1 MDWRSFTLYVA
12 KALAA
17 LLAIV
22 THGLIAQFLGLAMYG
37 QFSLFIGL
45 SFLATQLGDAGAT
58 MVGAKEVSQ
67 DPQQAGQIQRLR
79 LIGYG
84 IATLAYLAA
93 ASLYDIDGLWV
104 GALAVIAFFGITDWS
119 LRGQGMPHKA
129 SIRQVA
135 QGLLQVLLLTVLI
148 SNSSIS
154 SSINPLSLAIAGF
167 AGGTLLST
175 LLTWKS
181 SYAPLRHLTRDSLK
195 QCKKTYRRLK
205 SAHAGVLVLHAQ
217 YQLPLLALPVLAN
230 AEEAG
235 RYGAAYVIFAGL
247 SAAIVITQ
255 DIFLP
260 KSSNEQ
266 ASKQGQPAR
275 KNKRHYIAWQIASI
289 ALPVGVLLLLPVI
302 SPLLFGE
309 EFVMDRGL
317 AWGFVALTLAYGLR
331 FLTIQMRLFKRQYT
345 GFARLNGLSLLLQ
358 VVAWSAFLL
367 MDSSITATMAVM
379 TLAAAEVLTC
389 LVAFMTQQ
397 PGTRLHVAMV
407 THQGGGVLW
416 QRFKAFAYAIQASSK
431 VAFDTSD
438 HPAPWATPHVNDHFE
453 FGAYLSAA
461 RHLMQQSHKAE
472 QNDPCLLINDRMFSK
487 RSTRGWA
494 WLLRNRD
501 KVHGSAIFGDIHR
514 EIKLAKALSLPDLA
528 KPYVSS
534 WLFYFPDERT
544 LQCFIEA
551 LEQAIREDLARQD
564 QSLNRD
570 QAKLPVDRFIDHWLT
585 ATKGSRHQGPR
596 DEESLARK
604 ARTIYMEHA
613 ISRHLT
619 AKGVALKTYPGYAGV
634 MRWMDRLC
642 NRWC

>member
-12 KALAA
+12 KAIAA
-17 LLAIV
+17 LLAMV

-58 MVGAKEVSQ
+58 MVGAKEVSE
-67 DPQQAGQIQRLR
+67 DAQQAGHIQRLR
-79 LIGYG
+79 FVGYG
-84 IATLAYLAA
+84 IATVAYVAA
-93 ASLYDIDGLWV
+93 AWLYGIDGLWM
-104 GALAVIAFFGITDWS
+104 GALAVVAFFGITDWS

-129 SIRQVA
+129 SIRQVM
-135 QGLLQVLLLTVLI
+135 QGLLQVLLLTLLI
-148 SNSSIS
+148 GNSSIS
-154 SSINPLSLAIAGF
+154 SSIHPLSLAIAGF

-175 LLTWKS
+175 LFSWKS

-195 QCKKTYRRLK
+195 QCKQTYQRLR

-235 RYGAAYVIFAGL
+235 HYGAAYVIFAGL

-255 DIFLP
+255 DVFLP

-266 ASKQGQPAR
+266 SGKQGQPATI
-275 KNKRHYIAWQIASI
+275 NKRHYIAWQMMSI
-289 ALPVGVLLLLPVI
+289 ALPVSGLLLLPVI
-302 SPLLFGE
+302 SPWFFGE

-358 VVAWSAFLL
+358 VVAWSAFLV
-367 MDSSITATMAVM
+367 MDISITATLAVA
-379 TLAAAEVLTC
+379 TLAAAEGLAC
-389 LVAFMTQQ
+389 LVAFVRQE
-397 PGTRLHVAMV
+397 PSKRLHVALV
-407 THQGGGVLW
+407 THQGDGVLQ
-416 QRFKAFAYAIQASSK
+416 QRFKAFTHAIHASSK
-431 VAFDTSD
+431 VVFDTSG
-438 HPAPWATPHVNDHFE
+438 HPAPWAIPHGNDHFE

-461 RHLMQQSHKAE
+461 RHLMQQSHEAGQKG
-472 QNDPCLLINDRMFSK
+472 PCLLTNDRLFAK
-487 RSTRGWA
+487 RSTRGWS

-514 EIKLAKALSLPDLA
+514 EVKLAKALNLPELTM
-528 KPYVSS
+528 PYVSS
-534 WLFYFPDERT
+534 WLFYFPDEGT
-544 LQCFIEA
+544 LQSFIEA
-551 LEQAIREDLARQD
+551 LEEAIREDLARQN

-634 MRWMDRLC
+634 VRWMDRLC

>member
-12 KALAA
+12 KAIAA

-58 MVGAKEVSQ
+58 MVGAKEVSE

-79 LIGYG
+79 FVGYG
-84 IATLAYLAA
+84 IATLAYLTAA
-93 ASLYDIDGLWV
+93 WLYGIDGLWM
-104 GALAVIAFFGITDWS
+104 GALAVVAFFGITDWS

-135 QGLLQVLLLTVLI
+135 QGLLQVLLLTLLI

-175 LLTWKS
+175 LFTWKS

-195 QCKKTYRRLK
+195 QCKKTYQRLR
-205 SAHAGVLVLHAQ
+205 SAHAGVLVLHLQ
-217 YQLPLLALPVLAN
+217 YQLPLLALPVLAS

-266 ASKQGQPAR
+266 TGKQGQPAT
-275 KNKRHYIAWQIASI
+275 KNKRHYIAWQMASI
-289 ALPVGVLLLLPVI
+289 ALPVGGLLLMPVI
-302 SPLLFGE
+302 SPWLFGE

-331 FLTIQMRLFKRQYT
+331 FLTIQMRLFKQQYT

-358 VVAWSAFLL
+358 VVAWSAFLV
-367 MDSSITATMAVM
+367 MNISITATLAVA
-379 TLAAAEVLTC
+379 TLAAAEGLTC
-389 LVAFMTQQ
+389 LVAFMRQDPSKQ
-397 PGTRLHVAMV
+397 LHVAMV
-407 THQGGGVLW
+407 THQGDGVLQ
-416 QRFKAFAYAIQASSK
+416 QRFKAFTHAVHASSK
-431 VAFDTSD
+431 VVFDTSD
-438 HPAPWATPHVNDHFE
+438 HPAPWARPHDNDHFE
-453 FGAYLSAA
+453 FGAYLSAT
-461 RHLMQQSHKAE
+461 RHLMQQSHEAGQKG
-472 QNDPCLLINDRMFSK
+472 PCLLVNDRLFSK

-514 EIKLAKALSLPDLA
+514 EIKLAKALNLPELA

-534 WLFYFPDERT
+534 WLFYFPDESA
-544 LQCFIEA
+544 LQSFIEA
-551 LEQAIREDLARQD
+551 LEQAIREDVTRQG
-564 QSLNRD
+564 QALNRD
-570 QAKLPVDRFIDHWLT
+570 QEKLPMDRFIDHWLT

-619 AKGVALKTYPGYAGV
+619 AKGVELKTYPGYAGV